1 MNSLFLAQASRFI
14 LLVLF
19 QVLIFNHINFLG
31 YLNPYVYISL
41 IAFFPVRN
49 NRIIIMLLSFFLG
62 LSIDLFLDTGGIH
75 AAACV
80 FIAYIRPVLLK
91 SAFGMIYEHQTV
103 RFEAVDFG
111 AKLTYI
117 SLLTLVHHLVLFSLE
132 IFNFS
137 KIILILQ
144 KTLFSSIFSIILII
158 LITIIFSKKT
168 K

>member
-1 MNSLFLAQASRFI
+1 MNSLFFAQASRFVI
-14 LLVLF
+14 LVFF

-31 YLNPYVYISL
+31 YINPYIYILL

-49 NRIIIMLLSFFLG
+49 NRIVIILLSFFLG

-111 AKLTYI
+111 DKLIYI

>member
-1 MNSLFLAQASRFI
+1 MNSLFFNQASRFI
-14 LLVLF
+14 ILILF

-31 YLNPYVYISL
+31 YINPYIYISL
-41 IAFFPVRN
+41 IAFFPIRN
-49 NRIIIMLLSFFLG
+49 NRVFIILISFILG
-62 LSIDLFLDTGGIH
+62 LVIDLFLDTGGIH

-80 FIAYIRPVLLK
+80 FIAYLRPLILK
-91 SAFGMIYEHQTV
+91 SSFGLIYEHQTIH
-103 RFEAVDFG
+103 FNTVDFG
-111 AKLTYI
+111 SKFSYI
-117 SLLTLVHHLVLFSLE
+117 TLLTIVHHIVLFSLE

-144 KTLFSSIFSIILII
+144 KALFSSIFSIILII